1 MRIMAIDSS
10 SVCSGVVIA
19 DIEDDKI
26 IKVGSAPIIPSK
38 FDVTTLGYLK
48 TKIKMKGDF
57 LSYVKDIK
65 ESVSKTEAKKRNVE
79 VRHNTNN
86 HKAKD
91 IGSQLS
97 FIIDSTKPNL
107 VLIERNRIFNSQ
119 LTSVLLGE
127 VMGIVEG
134 VCATHSIELKKYTV
148 EEMRKSINSTKLVK
162 EFSLKKT
169 GEELTSMKDVTKEAI
184 KDYLEGI
191 YGKYGFKPTTLD
203 ESDAC
208 LVFHYWFNNKREN
221 K

>member
-10 SVCSGVVIA
+10 SVCSGIVLA
-19 DIEDDKI
+19 DTLKDGSVL
-26 IKVGSAPIIPSK
+26 KVGSAPIIPSK

-48 TKIKMKGDF
+48 TKKKMPNGF
-57 LSYVKDIK
+57 LSYVRNKD
-65 ESVSKTEAKKRNVE
+65 ETVSKTEAKKRNVE
-79 VRHNTNN
+79 VRHKQNN

-91 IGSQLS
+91 IGNQLS
-97 FIIDSTKPNL
+97 YLIKNTKPDL

-134 VCATHSIELKKYTV
+134 VCASCGIDLEKFTV

-162 EFSLKKT
+162 EFSQKKT
-169 GEELTSMKDVTKEAI
+169 EEELASMEDVTKEAI
-184 KDYLEGI
+184 KDYMVEI
-191 YGKYGFKPTTLD
+191 YGKFGFNPSTLD

-208 LVFHYWFNNKREN
+208 LVFHYWLNRG
-221 K
+221 

>member
-10 SVCSGVVIA
+10 SVCSGIVLA
-19 DIEDDKI
+19 DTLKDGSVL
-26 IKVGSAPIIPSK
+26 KVGSAPIIPSK

-48 TKIKMKGDF
+48 TKKKMPNGF
-57 LSYVKDIK
+57 LSYVRNKD
-65 ESVSKTEAKKRNVE
+65 ETVSKTEAKKRNVE
-79 VRHNTNN
+79 VRHKQNN

-91 IGSQLS
+91 IGNQLS
-97 FIIDSTKPNL
+97 YLIKNTKPDL

-134 VCATHSIELKKYTV
+134 VCASCSIDLEKFTV

-162 EFSLKKT
+162 EFSQKKT
-169 GEELTSMKDVTKEAI
+169 EQELISMEDVTKEAI
-184 KDYLEGI
+184 KYYMIEI
-191 YGKYGFKPTTLD
+191 YGKYGFNPSTLD

-208 LVFHYWFNNKREN
+208 LVFHYWLNKG
-221 K
+221 

>member
-10 SVCSGVVIA
+10 SVCSGIVLA
-19 DIEDDKI
+19 DTLKDGSVL
-26 IKVGSAPIIPSK
+26 KVGSAPIIPSK

-48 TKIKMKGDF
+48 TKKKMPNGF
-57 LSYVKDIK
+57 LSYVRNKD
-65 ESVSKTEAKKRNVE
+65 ETVSKTEAKKRNVE
-79 VRHNTNN
+79 VRHKQNN

-97 FIIDSTKPNL
+97 YLIEHTKPDL

-127 VMGIVEG
+127 LMGIVEG
-134 VCATHSIELKKYTV
+134 VCASCGIDLEKFTV

-162 EFSLKKT
+162 EFSQKKT
-169 GEELTSMKDVTKEAI
+169 EQELFSMGDVTKEAI
-184 KDYLEGI
+184 KDYMVEI
-191 YGKYGFKPTTLD
+191 YGKFGFNPTTLD

-208 LVFHYWFNNKREN
+208 LVFHYWLNKG
-221 K
+221 

>member
-19 DIEDDKI
+19 DIEGSKV

-48 TKIKMKGDF
+48 TKRKMKGDF

-91 IGSQLS
+91 IGKQLS

-107 VLIERNRIFNSQ
+107 VLIERNRVFNSQ

-134 VCATHSIELKKYTV
+134 VCASHDIELKKYTV
-148 EEMRKSINSTKLVK
+148 EEMRKSINSAKLVK

-169 GEELTSMKDVTKEAI
+169 GEELTNMKDVTKEAI

-208 LVFHYWFNNKREN
+208 LVFHYWFSNKR

>member
-19 DIEDDKI
+19 DIKGDKVV
-26 IKVGSAPIIPSK
+26 KVGSAPIIPSK

-48 TKIKMKGDF
+48 TKRRMQGDF

-79 VRHNTNN
+79 VRHKTNN

-91 IGSQLS
+91 IGRQLS

-134 VCATHSIELKKYTV
+134 VCASHNIELEKYTV
-148 EEMRKSINSTKLVK
+148 EEMRKSINSVKLVK

-169 GEELTSMKDVTKEAI
+169 GEELSSMEDVTKEAI
-184 KDYLEGI
+184 KDYLENV
-191 YGKYGFKPTTLD
+191 YGKYGFIPTTLD

-208 LVFHYWFNNKREN
+208 LVFHYWFNNKR
-221 K
+221 

>member
-10 SVCSGVVIA
+10 SVCSGIVLA
-19 DIEDDKI
+19 DTLKDGSVL
-26 IKVGSAPIIPSK
+26 KVGSAPIIPSK

-48 TKIKMKGDF
+48 TKKKMPNGF
-57 LSYVKDIK
+57 LSYVRNKD
-65 ESVSKTEAKKRNVE
+65 ETVSKTEAKKRNVE
-79 VRHNTNN
+79 VRHKQNN

-91 IGSQLS
+91 IGNQLS
-97 FIIDSTKPNL
+97 YLIKNTKPDL

-134 VCATHSIELKKYTV
+134 VCASCGIDLEKFTV

-162 EFSLKKT
+162 EFSQKKT
-169 GEELTSMKDVTKEAI
+169 EQELFSMGDVTKEAI
-184 KDYLEGI
+184 KDYMVEI
-191 YGKYGFKPTTLD
+191 YGKFGFNPTTLD

-208 LVFHYWFNNKREN
+208 LVFHYWLNKG
-221 K
+221 

>member
-10 SVCSGVVIA
+10 SVCSGIVLA
-19 DIEDDKI
+19 DTLKDGSVL
-26 IKVGSAPIIPSK
+26 KVGSAPIIPSK
-38 FDVTTLGYLK
+38 FDVTALGYLK
-48 TKIKMKGDF
+48 TKKKMPNGF
-57 LSYVKDIK
+57 LSYVRNKD
-65 ESVSKTEAKKRNVE
+65 ETVSKTEAKKRNVE
-79 VRHNTNN
+79 VRHKQNN

-97 FIIDSTKPNL
+97 YLIEHTKPDL

-134 VCATHSIELKKYTV
+134 VCASCGIDLEKFTV

-162 EFSLKKT
+162 EFSQKKT
-169 GEELTSMKDVTKEAI
+169 EQELFSMGDVTKEAI
-184 KDYLEGI
+184 KDYMVEI
-191 YGKYGFKPTTLD
+191 YGKFGFNPTTLD

-208 LVFHYWFNNKREN
+208 LVFHYWLNKG
-221 K
+221 

>member
-10 SVCSGVVIA
+10 SVCSGIVLA
-19 DIEDDKI
+19 DTLKDGSVL
-26 IKVGSAPIIPSK
+26 KVGSAPIIPSK

-48 TKIKMKGDF
+48 TKKKMPNGF
-57 LSYVKDIK
+57 LSYVRNKD
-65 ESVSKTEAKKRNVE
+65 ETVSKTEAKKRNVE
-79 VRHNTNN
+79 VRHKQNN

-97 FIIDSTKPNL
+97 YLIEHTKPDL

-134 VCATHSIELKKYTV
+134 VCASCGIDLEKFTV

-162 EFSLKKT
+162 EFSQKKT
-169 GEELTSMKDVTKEAI
+169 EQELFSMGDVTKEAI
-184 KDYLEGI
+184 KDYMVEI
-191 YGKYGFKPTTLD
+191 YGKFGFNPATLD

-208 LVFHYWFNNKREN
+208 LVFHYWLNKG
-221 K
+221 

>member
-10 SVCSGVVIA
+10 SVCSGIVLA
-19 DIEDDKI
+19 DTLKDGSVL
-26 IKVGSAPIIPSK
+26 KVGSAPIIPSK

-48 TKIKMKGDF
+48 TKKKMPNGF
-57 LSYVKDIK
+57 LSYVRNKD
-65 ESVSKTEAKKRNVE
+65 ETVSKTEAKKRNVE
-79 VRHNTNN
+79 VRHKQNN

-97 FIIDSTKPNL
+97 YLIEHTKPDL

-134 VCATHSIELKKYTV
+134 VCASCGIDLEKFTV

-162 EFSLKKT
+162 EFSQKKT
-169 GEELTSMKDVTKEAI
+169 EQELFSMGDVTKEAI
-184 KDYLEGI
+184 KDYMVEI
-191 YGKYGFKPTTLD
+191 YGKFGFNPTTLD

-208 LVFHYWFNNKREN
+208 LVFHYWLNKG
-221 K
+221 